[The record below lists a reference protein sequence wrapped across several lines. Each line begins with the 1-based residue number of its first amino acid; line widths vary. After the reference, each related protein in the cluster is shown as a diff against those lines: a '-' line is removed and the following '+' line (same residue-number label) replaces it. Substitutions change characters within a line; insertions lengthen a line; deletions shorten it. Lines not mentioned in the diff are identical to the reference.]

1 MTLAQDRINGGKT
14 IVGLVDDHP
23 IVRQG
28 LAQLIN
34 AQPHFTV
41 GLEASAAP
49 EALALL
55 SDRRVDLLL
64 VDLSLREGSGID
76 LVRDVSAR
84 WPALPI
90 LVLSMHE
97 EQLYAERVLRAG
109 ARGYVMKHEAPDV
122 VLGAMRQVLTGQ
134 VYLSATMSGRLLN
147 RFVTTK
153 PEPGASLLDRLSDR
167 ELEVFQL
174 IGRGMSTRAIADAL
188 FLSVKTIET
197 HREHIKRKLGLTSA
211 PELLRYAIEH
221 GLNAERAAQRATP

>member
-1 MTLAQDRINGGKT
+1 MTHVARERSKVF
-14 IVGLVDDHP
+14 VGLVDDHP

-34 AQPHFTV
+34 AQPDLSV
-41 GLEASAAP
+41 VVEASAAP
-49 EALALL
+49 EALAALAAQ
-55 SDRRVDLLL
+55 RVDVLV

-84 WPALPI
+84 WPATPI

-97 EQLYAERVLRAG
+97 EQLYAERALRAG
-109 ARGYVMKHEAPDV
+109 ARGYLMKHEAPEV
-122 VLGAMRQVLTGQ
+122 VIGAIRKVLAGE
-134 VYLSATMSGRLLN
+134 VHLSSAMSGRLLN

-153 PEPGASLLDRLSDR
+153 PEPGTSLLDRLSDR

-174 IGRGMSTRAIADAL
+174 IGRGLSTRAIAEGL

-197 HREHIKRKLGLTSA
+197 HREHIKQKLGLTSA
-211 PELLRYAIEH
+211 SELLRYAIEH
-221 GLNAERAAQRATP
+221 AIHGASKP